1 MNNAIEKRTVG
12 FLLYP
17 RFEILDTCGPLEMFG
32 VLNDY
37 FDVCTVA
44 EHAGPVPSD
53 QKAMLVADHGF
64 ETGPHLDIV
73 LVPGGIGS
81 RKQVENKVLLDWLRA
96 QGERAEIVCSV
107 CTGSGILAKA
117 GLLDGLKATSNKM
130 NFDWAV
136 SQGPN
141 VNWIR
146 QARWIDEGHRA
157 TSSGVTAG
165 MDMALAL
172 IERLCGASVAHAVA
186 DGTEFNRTTDPS
198 DDPFASIW
206 HKQE

>member
-1 MNNAIEKRTVG
+1 MAEAKQKRTVG

-32 VLNDY
+32 VLKDF

-44 EHAGPVPSD
+44 EQAGPVPCD
-53 QKAMLVADHGF
+53 QGPIIIAGHGF
-64 ETGPHLDIV
+64 DTCPHLDIL

-81 RKQVENKVLLDWLRA
+81 RKEVENAVLLDWLRA

-117 GLLDGLKATSNKM
+117 GLLDGLTATSNKM
-130 NFDWAV
+130 AFDWAV
-136 SQGPN
+136 AQGPKVEWN
-141 VNWIR
+141 R
-146 QARWIDEGHRA
+146 QARWVDEGHRA

-165 MDMALAL
+165 IDMALAL
-172 IERLCGASVAHAVA
+172 IERLCGAEIATAVA
-186 DGTEFNRTTDPS
+186 NGTEFNRTTDPS
-198 DDPFASIW
+198 DDPFAKIW
-206 HKQE
+206 EKKC